1 MKKMLKKT
9 TRIEQDFFSHF
20 DNVEFV
26 DIPTDSPNKYVMSQ
40 ERMRKLYRLEDD
52 AE

>member
-1 MKKMLKKT
+1 MKKNT
-9 TRIEQDFFSHF
+9 HENDFFRYF

-40 ERMRKLYRLEDD
+40 ERMRKLYKLED